1 MITQVIQ
8 HPEYVT
14 VKEIE
19 VILNK
24 YAKKVTREVEVKYYR
39 TDFIADSAEDVEA
52 ANAEGSEY
60 FKYPAGS
67 TIYDADNKK
76 VYILN
81 ASRTEYKE
89 G

>member
-19 VILNK
+19 VILNT

-39 TDFIADSAEDVEA
+39 TDFTKCQCAFSIIIT
-52 ANAEGSEY
+52 
-60 FKYPAGS
+60 K
-67 TIYDADNKK
+67 
-76 VYILN
+76 
-81 ASRTEYKE
+81 
-89 G
+89 